1 MVFMV
6 VAFTLIAG
14 LALAGRPGSRRAYRA
29 APGERNSAPWE
40 HFQAPTDDDYYPR
53 DSRKEALGQLLFF
66 DKLLSGNKNISCA
79 TCHHPL
85 TGSADWL
92 SLSVG
97 EGGEGLGPARNIGA
111 GVPERV
117 PRNAPHV
124 FNLGAREFKRM
135 FHDGRVEEDPSE
147 PSSFRSPAGADL
159 PMGLDNA
166 LAAQAM
172 FPVTSGTEMAGQDGE
187 NPIGS
192 LAAVG
197 DPVGIWDALAER
209 LQDETNNYVPL
220 FLDAFDD
227 VSSAADITYV
237 HAANAIA
244 AYEAAAFRAD
254 QSPFDR
260 YLRGDRQAM
269 AHSGRR
275 GMQLFY
281 GRAGCSS
288 CHSGVFQTDHDFHA
302 VGMPQIGPGK
312 GDDLAGFDDGLDD
325 FGRERVTGLEE
336 DRFRF
341 RTPTL
346 RNVALTGPWGH
357 DGAYNDLEA
366 VVRHNLDAYQG
377 LESYDTSQAV
387 LPPAGSIGDEDF
399 LCHEDPYRRAAI
411 AAAIET
417 PTIVLSDR
425 EVADLVEF
433 LHQLT
438 DRRSLDLRSEVP
450 MEVPS
455 GLPVAD

>member
-1 MVFMV
+1 MLFIL
-6 VAFTLIAG
+6 VALALIAS
-14 LALAGRPGSRRAYRA
+14 LALAGRPGSRRAHRV
-29 APGERNSAPWE
+29 APGERNVAPWG
-40 HFQAPTDDDYYPR
+40 HFKAPADDDYYPR
-53 DSRKEALGQLLFF
+53 DPQKEDLGQLLFF
-66 DKLLSGNKNISCA
+66 DKILSGNENISCA

-85 TGSADWL
+85 TGTADWL

-124 FNLGAREFKRM
+124 FNLGAREFIRM
-135 FHDGRVEEDPSE
+135 FHDGRVEPDPSE
-147 PSSFRSPAGADL
+147 PSGFLSPAGGDL
-159 PMGLDNA
+159 PMGLDNS
-166 LAAQAM
+166 LAVQAM

-187 NPIGS
+187 NPIGT
-192 LAAVG
+192 LAAAG
-197 DPVGIWDALAER
+197 DVVGIWDALALR
-209 LQDETNNYVPL
+209 LQDEANNYVPL
-220 FLDAFDD
+220 FIDAFDD
-227 VSSAADITYV
+227 VNVATDITYV

-244 AYEAAAFRAD
+244 AYEAVAFRAD
-254 QSPFDR
+254 RSPFDR

-269 AHSGRR
+269 TASGRR
-275 GMQLFY
+275 GMRLFY
-281 GRAGCSS
+281 GKADCSS

-312 GDDLAGFDDGLDD
+312 GDDLPGFDEGLDD
-325 FGRERVTGLEE
+325 FGRERVTGMEE

-366 VVRHNLDAYQG
+366 VVRHSLDAYQG

-387 LPPAGSIGDEDF
+387 LPPAGSLGDEDF
-399 LCHEDPYRRAAI
+399 LCHEDPDRRAAI

-417 PTIVLSDR
+417 ATIVLSDR

-438 DRRSLDLRSEVP
+438 DRTSLDIRNEVP